1 MLQQVAEEKVDD
13 FYLFSTDYISTMFN
27 ILIMSCVDRCVFT
40 IPFGYSR
47 AFTEV
52 DTKVENN
59 LSVELLR
66 PERQSA
72 FDADRTSTFV

>member
-1 MLQQVAEEKVDD
+1 MIFTCFQPTIFRLC
-13 FYLFSTDYISTMFN
+13 LN
-27 ILIMSCVDRCVFT
+27 ILIIISCVDRCVLT
-40 IPFGYSR
+40 IAFGYSR

-52 DTKVENN
+52 DTKVESN